1 MKCLSVRFLFCCL
14 FNWRTSTFLST
25 DHIQLYIT
33 HSADAEGAWPLLFHT
48 THIITWDVASGG
60 RKRGHT
66 PELWC
71 FVEFRP
77 QGSCWTSTA
86 KCPPATAHPASPQ
99 QDTARAWMRLQVANG
114 AEPERSPADHSQE
127 WAAGRS
133 SFLWV
138 CPSLLSLSQG
148 QKTWLWERHHLV
160 FVLGTPACHGW
171 ATGTGLVLASATW
184 SWAEVGN
191 SFCVWI
197 SCSFVPFCY
206 QYCSVPLRFLSHCCL
221 FSVNC
226 YSPHSLCLC
235 PSLTESGGKREVE
248 QLIWNLIPTTGTRN
262 LENGLVLQLT
272 AGKRTSSVQHF

>member
-1 MKCLSVRFLFCCL
+1 MQREHGRCYSIPPTSSLGMWLQGEENVAIHQNCGVLLSFVPREVVGPALQSVL
-14 FNWRTSTFLST
+14 P
-25 DHIQLYIT
+25 
-33 HSADAEGAWPLLFHT
+33 PLLILPVLSRT
-48 THIITWDVASGG
+48 QPGRGCSSKRRTELSLSGALL
-60 RKRGHT
+60 T
-66 PELWC
+66 
-71 FVEFRP
+71 
-77 QGSCWTSTA
+77 
-86 KCPPATAHPASPQ
+86 
-99 QDTARAWMRLQVANG
+99 TARSGQLDD
-114 AEPERSPADHSQE
+114 PA
-127 WAAGRS
+127 
-133 SFLWV
+133 FLWV

-171 ATGTGLVLASATW
+171 ATRTGLVLASATW

-197 SCSFVPFCY
+197 SCSFVPFCS

-226 YSPHSLCLC
+226 YPPHSLCLC